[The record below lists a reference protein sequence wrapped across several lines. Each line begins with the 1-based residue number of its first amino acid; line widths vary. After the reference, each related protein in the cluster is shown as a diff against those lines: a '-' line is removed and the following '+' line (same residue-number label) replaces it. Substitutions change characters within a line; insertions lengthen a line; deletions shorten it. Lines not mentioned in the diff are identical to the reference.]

1 MAKRGMKESDEIKE
15 EISVALKERGYEDT
29 KIKEWLKYVE

>member
-15 EISVALKERGYEDT
+15 EVRMALKERGYEDT
-29 KIKEWLKYVE
+29 KIKEWLEYVE